1 MNIKSKLTYR
11 LLAMVSGIW
20 LFASLSIYIFS
31 AEYRKEEFYRRLE
44 SKAKTAAKLLI
55 EFDEVD
61 AKLLK
66 KIESANPIKLPSE
79 KIVIYDYN
87 NEEIFSTNQDLLIAI
102 SPPILD
108 RIRLEGEVH
117 WDQDDIEI
125 IGLLYTDRYERF
137 AVIAAANDVFG
148 KSKLDNLLNILI
160 IVFLFSIIIV
170 TLMGRVYA
178 KTALQP
184 ISAVVD
190 EVNTI
195 GVSNLDKRISEGN
208 GKDEIAILGITF
220 NRMLVRLQDAFKSQR
235 SFISNASHEMRT
247 PMTSILS
254 QIDVSLLKER
264 EKEDYIQTLRSVRE
278 DVKNLANLTSKLLL
292 LARTEAFSENF
303 SHQRIDAIIWQIV
316 SETAQRN
323 AHYKIRVK
331 ISSMI
336 DDEKQ
341 LTVFGNEQMLKSV
354 FLNLIDNACKFSAN
368 HEVDVSLSSVDNEI
382 VLQFTDQGIGI
393 PKEEFA
399 RITQPFFRASNAVAI
414 SGHGIGL
421 SLAKNIVDI
430 HQGIMEIHSIE
441 SSGTTVLV
449 RLKTV

>member
-55 EFDEVD
+55 EFEEVD
-61 AKLLK
+61 ANLLK
-66 KIESANPIKLPSE
+66 KIESANPLKLPSE
-79 KIVIYDYN
+79 KISIYDYN
-87 NEEIFSTNQDLLIAI
+87 NEEIFSTNQNLSIAI
-102 SPPILD
+102 SPSILD
-108 RIRLEGEVH
+108 RIRLEEEIN
-117 WDQDDIEI
+117 WDQGDIEI
-125 IGLLYTDRYERF
+125 IGLLYTDRYDRF

-148 KSKLDNLLNILI
+148 KSKLNNLRNILI

-170 TLMGRVYA
+170 TLIGRVYA
-178 KTALQP
+178 KSALQP

-190 EVNTI
+190 EVNMI

-220 NRMLVRLQDAFKSQR
+220 NRMLIRLQDAFKSQR
-235 SFISNASHEMRT
+235 SFISNASHELRT

-254 QIDVSLLKER
+254 QIDVILLKER
-264 EKEDYIQTLRSVRE
+264 EKVVYIQTLGSVRE

-292 LARTEAFSENF
+292 LARTEAFSESFIN
-303 SHQRIDAIIWQIV
+303 QRVDTILWQIV
-316 SETAQRN
+316 SEVTRLN
-323 AHYKIRVK
+323 AHFKIRVT
-331 ISSMI
+331 ISSII
-336 DDEKQ
+336 DDENQ
-341 LTVFGNEQMLKSV
+341 LTVSGNEQMLKSV
-354 FLNLIDNACKFSAN
+354 FLNLIDNACKFSEN
-368 HEVDVSLSSVDNEI
+368 HEVDINISPIDNEI
-382 VLQFTDQGIGI
+382 ALKFTDQGIGI
-393 PKEEFA
+393 PEA
-399 RITQPFFRASNAVAI
+399 DVWRITQPFFRASNAVAI

-430 HQGIMEIHSIE
+430 HQGVMEIHSVE
-441 SSGTTVLV
+441 GSGTTVLV
-449 RLKTV
+449 KLKTI